1 MITYKL
7 FSLILGLLVAIVMI
21 LLARRS
27 KIRFAQFMWWFSTI
41 CSVLIFAFFPAL
53 IDVLGKWVGVSYPP
67 TLISILGLGMILIK
81 VFSMDIY
88 ITQNE
93 LRYRKLAQKLA
104 LFEKRMH
111 DEASMIPKDNKNPDS
126 P

>member
-7 FSLILGLLVAIVMI
+7 FSLILGLFVASVML

-27 KIRFAQFMWWFSTI
+27 KIRFSQFVWWFSTI
-41 CSVLIFAFFPAL
+41 GSILLFAFFPAL
-53 IDVLGKWVGVSYPP
+53 IDVIGKLVGVSYPP
-67 TLISILGLGMILIK
+67 IIISVLGLGMIMIK

-93 LRYRKLAQKLA
+93 LRYRKLAQKMGL
-104 LFEKRMH
+104 LEKRIN
-111 DEASMIPKDNKNPDS
+111 DQANNIKTDDIKPKNL
-126 P
+126 

>member
-7 FSLILGLLVAIVMI
+7 FSLILGLMVAFVMI

-27 KIRFAQFMWWFSTI
+27 KIRFTQFMWWFSTI
-41 CSVLIFAFFPAL
+41 CSVLIFAFFPTL

-67 TLISILGLGMILIK
+67 TIISILGLGMILIK

-111 DEASMIPKDNKNPDS
+111 DEANMRTKDNKDLDS

>member
-7 FSLILGLLVAIVMI
+7 FSLILGLLVALVMF

-41 CSVLIFAFFPAL
+41 CSVLIFAFFPTL

-111 DEASMIPKDNKNPDS
+111 DEASKAPTDNENPDS
-126 P
+126 L